1 VKKTREIINT
11 GGNLIPQLL
20 GGEITRRLQHMGQ
33 SIYYSSIHSKNMV
46 KMAMDKGKPVVSS
59 QKDAENSLKREF
71 ERQPFAKI
79 VFDSLD

>member
-1 VKKTREIINT
+1 
-11 GGNLIPQLL
+11 
-20 GGEITRRLQHMGQ
+20 MGQ